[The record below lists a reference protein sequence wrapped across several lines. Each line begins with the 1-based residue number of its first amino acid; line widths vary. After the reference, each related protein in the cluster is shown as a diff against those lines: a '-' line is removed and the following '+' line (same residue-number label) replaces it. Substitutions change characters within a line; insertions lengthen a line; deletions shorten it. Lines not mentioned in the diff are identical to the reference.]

1 MPRSRTLLRILSD
14 INAVG
19 DVKRLV
25 RLLKHGRWGDMW
37 AELEIDL
44 LEFADL
50 ALPDDA
56 SDSAIWDACQDK
68 GAVLITR
75 NRNADGPDSLEMTL
89 RGRNAIDSMPVFT
102 LADPDRIQRDRIYA
116 KLVADSLIEHL
127 FDLETYRGAGR
138 IYLP

>member
-1 MPRSRTLLRILSD
+1 VLRILSD

-25 RLLKHGRWGDMW
+25 RLLKNGRWSEMW

-44 LEFADL
+44 LEFADMG
-50 ALPDDA
+50 LPENA
-56 SDSAIWDACQDK
+56 SDAAIWDACQDN

-89 RGRNAIDSMPVFT
+89 RDRNALDSMPIFT
-102 LADPDRIQRDRIYA
+102 LADPDRLQLDRNYA
-116 KLVADSLIEHL
+116 LRVADSLIEYL